1 MLHKFLKEFRNVERI
16 GNAAKKQGRHMNNA
30 TRQRALTVIRQAR
43 EMTGNK
49 HTPATSVVP
58 KARKLAAALIIQ
70 RRYRKPITNEKF
82 IKLLNRTKTPPW
94 MTLLR
99 HANATRGTY
108 NLNLTRNLI
117 YNERHR
123 GKNNVARTIQ
133 GAFARYAHTKHDVVY
148 DFIMRLYEDKEL
160 KFYGGLL
167 NRLFTMTTAAVQ
179 LMNQTERN
187 NFALRKNI
195 VTRKIGHCHMA
206 KANIPRKYLGRMYA
220 QLVYVAR
227 AFKRM
232 KEPKKVQYLERLK
245 RHITVGP
252 CLENALESLI
262 EALVEP
268 VFEWRGKMVQ
278 PLNKNNSRYLTHVIG
293 PALSSWVSSN
303 KNLSAKVEAK
313 IRRNYKGNLN
323 AMNTVESNSFV
334 ERKKLG
340 ELKKLFWNTIKNRP
354 LHVMTNEGPMY
365 SRPRNYNA
373 NGKRFRNSN
382 QAKSLEY
389 F

>member
-1 MLHKFLKEFRNVERI
+1 MLHKFLKEYRNVERI
-16 GNAAKKQGRHMNNA
+16 GNAAKKQGRYMNNA

-49 HTPATSVVP
+49 HTPATAVVP

-70 RRYRKPITNEKF
+70 RRYRKPITNERF
-82 IKLLNRTKTPPW
+82 IKYMNRTKTPPW
-94 MTLLR
+94 MKLLR

-117 YNERHR
+117 YNERHH

-133 GAFARYAHTKHDVVY
+133 AAYAKHYRTKHNVVY

-167 NRLFTMTTAAVQ
+167 NRLFSMTTSTLQ
-179 LMNQTERN
+179 LINQTEPN

-227 AFKRM
+227 AFNRM
-232 KEPKKVQYLERLK
+232 KEPKKVEYLERL
-245 RHITVGP
+245 RDIITVGP
-252 CLENALESLI
+252 CLENALDSLI

-268 VFEWRGKMVQ
+268 VFNWRGKRVG
-278 PLNKNNSRYLTHVIG
+278 PLNKNNERYLTHVIG
-293 PALSSWVSSN
+293 PALSSWASSN
-303 KNLSAKVEAK
+303 KNLSAQVEAR
-313 IRRNYKGNLN
+313 IRQS
-323 AMNTVESNSFV
+323 VSNNKEV
-334 ERKKLG
+334 NRRKLSV
-340 ELKKLFWNTIKNRP
+340 LKKLFWNSIKNRP
-354 LHVMTNEGPMY
+354 LHVMTNQGPVFSKTRDY
-365 SRPRNYNA
+365 DKNGRRFFKSANA
-373 NGKRFRNSN
+373 
-382 QAKSLEY
+382 ASLVY

>member
-1 MLHKFLKEFRNVERI
+1 
-16 GNAAKKQGRHMNNA
+16 MNNA

-49 HTPATSVVP
+49 HTPATAVVP

-133 GAFARYAHTKHDVVY
+133 GAFARYAHIKHDVVY

-227 AFKRM
+227 AFHRM
-232 KEPKKVQYLERLK
+232 TETKKLSYLERLK
-245 RHITVGP
+245 GFIQVGP
-252 CLENALESLI
+252 CLENALDSLV

-268 VFEWRGKMVQ
+268 VFNWKGKRVS
-278 PLNKNNSRYLTHVIG
+278 PLVRNNARYLTHVVG
-293 PALSSWVSSN
+293 PALATWGSSN
-303 KNLSAKVEAK
+303 KNLPAQVEAR
-313 IRRNYKGNLN
+313 IRSRVTNNKEV
-323 AMNTVESNSFV
+323 AR
-334 ERKKLG
+334 RKLSA
-340 ELKKLFWNTIKNRP
+340 LKKLFWDKIKNLP
-354 LHVMTNEGPMY
+354 LHVMTNQGPVFA
-365 SRPRNYNA
+365 RTRNYNVNGRRFYKSNVAAALA
-373 NGKRFRNSN
+373 NF
-382 QAKSLEY
+382 
-389 F
+389 